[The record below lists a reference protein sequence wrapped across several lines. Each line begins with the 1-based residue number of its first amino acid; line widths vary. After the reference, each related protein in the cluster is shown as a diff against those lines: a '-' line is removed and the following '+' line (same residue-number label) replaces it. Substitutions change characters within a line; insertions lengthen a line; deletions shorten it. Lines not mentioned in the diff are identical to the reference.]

1 MESNKDYRNR
11 DRDNLAKRS
20 QKSVAKKSKKTRRS
34 EEKKRLD
41 NLLGDMNSG
50 RKDYDDY
57 DDYDNKNY
65 GN

>member
-20 QKSVAKKSKKTRRS
+20 QKSVAKKSKKNRRS

-41 NLLGDMNSG
+41 NLLGDVNSG

-57 DDYDNKNY
+57 DDQNY